1 MKKFFDRHSDFCIR
15 IAVLLGICLIVA
27 AGFWIAGLFTNK
39 QMFDT
44 TYRFD
49 YAMISMPDGTSVD
62 GKIESWT
69 DFEDGD
75 QVQIK
80 IDGITYLTH
89 IENVVL
95 LSD

>member
-1 MKKFFDRHSDFCIR
+1 MKKFFDRHSDTIIR
-15 IAVLLGICLIVA
+15 GGVLLVIVAIIA
-27 AGFWIAGLFTNK
+27 AGFWIASLFTNK
-39 QMFDT
+39 QMFDA

-49 YAMISMPDGTSVD
+49 YAIIVMPDGNT
-62 GKIESWT
+62 IEGQLDSWT

-75 QVQIK
+75 QIQIK
-80 IDGITYLTH
+80 IDGVTYLTH

>member
-1 MKKFFDRHSDFCIR
+1 MKGFFKRHFDFWIR
-15 IAVLLGICLIVA
+15 IVVVLSIALIIA
-27 AGFWIAGLFTNK
+27 AGFWGTSLFTNK

-44 TYRFD
+44 TWSFD
-49 YAMISMPDGTSVD
+49 YACIAMPDGSSVD

-80 IDGITYLTH
+80 IDGVTYLTH

-95 LSD
+95 LSN